1 MIGPVSGTG
10 RAMMASLQQAMSKGM
25 PPDQAIQYVKSM
37 ATQGVAPMADL
48 YAMMNQFQRLKQ
60 QPVQAPQT
68 PPTIRDQL
76 NMAEQQLA
84 QQQMAMQQGLGGMP
98 APVME
103 QAQFAGGGIVA
114 FAEGGATKD
123 IDFSKMT
130 AEQLDMLSETD
141 DRSVAQAAVRERLRR
156 SGYRSVS
163 DLWKEGSRMRG
174 ELMESSFPVVKYDD
188 RPFPAHM
195 YDESGQV
202 KKTERPTAG
211 IAGLTDRRPV
221 TAVSTETRPRLGGEA
236 SSPAASPDA
245 VTPFSMSAFRR
256 EPENILEA
264 ARDVD
269 LAGERSTAQG
279 LGAIDPRRKTT
290 SRGSVQ
296 TAKSDPFTDALKRVE
311 GLKFDQAP
319 DTYSAKEEERIK
331 KDMASLGEERQQ
343 ARRMA
348 MAQAGFGMAAAA
360 SRRGRDRTS
369 FLGALSEGAMGGMK
383 QYNEAQRELRG
394 IERELNKQMSSL
406 AQYRDQVAANNIK
419 GNREFEISKIN
430 AINEL
435 STEKYK
441 LEQQAILERAKI
453 AAMQERGSAKPEDIL
468 DVLRRE
474 YAMQVRNN
482 DPQAAAT
489 KKLLDELV
497 ETTTGVATA
506 MKYAARS
513 SGTPGI
519 PGMPGMDFASAAN
532 QELIRRGYTE

>member
-1 MIGPVSGTG
+1 
-10 RAMMASLQQAMSKGM
+10 
-25 PPDQAIQYVKSM
+25 
-37 ATQGVAPMADL
+37 
-48 YAMMNQFQRLKQ
+48 
-60 QPVQAPQT
+60 
-68 PPTIRDQL
+68 
-76 NMAEQQLA
+76 
-84 QQQMAMQQGLGGMP
+84 
-98 APVME
+98 ME

-114 FAEGGATKD
+114 FEGGGPTTESANAEKERILRKPAYLRTLQEIEFLRNTPVSRESLKLPGNFGVEEITPPEESAKPAT
-123 IDFSKMT
+123 
-130 AEQLDMLSETD
+130 
-141 DRSVAQAAVRERLRR
+141 
-156 SGYRSVS
+156 
-163 DLWKEGSRMRG
+163 
-174 ELMESSFPVVKYDD
+174 P
-188 RPFPAHM
+188 PP
-195 YDESGQV
+195 
-202 KKTERPTAG
+202 
-211 IAGLTDRRPV
+211 TDR
-221 TAVSTETRPRLGGEA
+221 
-236 SSPAASPDA
+236 
-245 VTPFSMSAFRR
+245 
-256 EPENILEA
+256 
-264 ARDVD
+264 
-269 LAGERSTAQG
+269 G

-319 DTYSAKEEERIK
+319 DTYSGAEEARIK

-348 MAQAGFGMAAAA
+348 MAQAGFSMAAAA
-360 SRRGRDRTS
+360 SRGGRERTT

-506 MKYAARS
+506 MKYAARPS
-513 SGTPGI
+513 NTPSF
-519 PGMPGMDFASAAN
+519 PGMSLGNDMSQWGNLSVRNAG
-532 QELIRRGYTE
+532 E

>member
-1 MIGPVSGTG
+1 
-10 RAMMASLQQAMSKGM
+10 MMASLQQAMSKGM

-60 QPVQAPQT
+60 QPAQAPQT

-76 NMAEQQLA
+76 NMAEQQQA

-98 APVME
+98 APAME

-114 FAEGGATKD
+114 FDEGGPTDSSVRNFFIKQKAIEFVKKGQD
-123 IDFSKMT
+123 KEAILLLRSEGIDPQ
-130 AEQLDMLSETD
+130 EVLGDRINILDPAGPRTPAD
-141 DRSVAQAAVRERLRR
+141 QRTRDFRLPANL
-156 SGYRSVS
+156 G
-163 DLWKEGSRMRG
+163 LEGVGFDKS
-174 ELMESSFPVVKYDD
+174 VVKPE
-188 RPFPAHM
+188 PF
-195 YDESGQV
+195 G
-202 KKTERPTAG
+202 
-211 IAGLTDRRPV
+211 
-221 TAVSTETRPRLGGEA
+221 
-236 SSPAASPDA
+236 
-245 VTPFSMSAFRR
+245 VTPPSSS
-256 EPENILEA
+256 
-264 ARDVD
+264 
-269 LAGERSTAQG
+269 STSQG

-296 TAKSDPFTDALKRVE
+296 AARPDAFTEALKRVE

-319 DTYSAKEEERIK
+319 DTYSGAEEARIK

-343 ARRMA
+343 SRQMA
-348 MAQAGFGMAAAA
+348 LAQAGFGMAAAA

-406 AQYRDQVAANNIK
+406 AQYRDQVATNNIK
-419 GNREFEISKIN
+419 GNREFETSKIN

-453 AAMQERGSAKPEDIL
+453 AAMQERGSDKPEDIL

-497 ETTTGVATA
+497 KTTTGVATA
-506 MKYAARS
+506 MQYANKP
-513 SGTPGI
+513 SGGPGMLGI
-519 PGMPGMDFASAAN
+519 PAMPVGGDMSQWGN
-532 QELIRRGYTE
+532 LSVRNTGE